1 MMGTPPDLFSMAAY
15 TLGAAASAAPNAHD
29 QDRADDRARPANHGE
44 WKCN

>member
-15 TLGAAASAAPNAHD
+15 TLGAAASAAPLTLTSKN
-29 QDRADDRARPANHGE
+29 RRARPANHGE